1 MFFPRKNKSSNPL
14 IKRYLELREIG
25 RKTHSLMAK
34 EPQIDVSIFVKGSA
48 RILGMLKKTVGENVI
63 TLEDESDMGVL
74 NDFVYFEYLQ
84 DNKSFTELY
93 YELHKA
99 KLSRLEIES
108 FEAKLNYFVSLF
120 EVIDKD
126 SERCEITLRDLLN
139 PEEED
144 VVIIDFNYSQ
154 SVIVGSWMFTRVIP
168 FTDLNMSSGVS
179 FPFYRKNRNKILRE
193 HKTNMKKPSGYSED
207 VRIYKSFYEL
217 HKKYGIP
224 IMYKDPEEK

>member
-63 TLEDESDMGVL
+63 TLEDESDMDVL

-108 FEAKLNYFVSLF
+108 FEAKLNYF
-120 EVIDKD
+120 
-126 SERCEITLRDLLN
+126 
-139 PEEED
+139 
-144 VVIIDFNYSQ
+144 
-154 SVIVGSWMFTRVIP
+154 IV
-168 FTDLNMSSGVS
+168 
-179 FPFYRKNRNKILRE
+179 
-193 HKTNMKKPSGYSED
+193 
-207 VRIYKSFYEL
+207 
-217 HKKYGIP
+217 
-224 IMYKDPEEK
+224 